1 MKKYL
6 ALIVIFFSI
15 IISVLI
21 LEIGFRVF
29 NLNSNIIYYSSNFY
43 GYYHLPEQNI
53 MRRGEKIFIDKMGN
67 RNNNNNTF
75 QNSNLFFLGDSITYG
90 GSAVSNEE
98 TFSFLTSKNLNENYL
113 NISANGWGID
123 NMLNFVEF
131 YDLYKNN
138 ALYVLTC
145 INDCFTRSLRKIEQ
159 NFLFEK
165 KQKSAVL
172 VVGQYLAYKFNEYLK
187 LPSQVDIDFSLKD
200 NFKTIKSSLQKL
212 SEFNKKLK
220 SINSK
225 LLIIYSPNHDYLRNL
240 LTKSNYYE
248 DETRNQIF
256 NNLLEQ
262 NLKFYDLGKLFNE
275 KELNNFGNF
284 YIDAVHLSE
293 EGHKLYSEIITKII
307 NENK

>member
-75 QNSNLFFLGDSITYG
+75 QNSNLFFLGDSVTYG

-98 TFSFLTSKNLNENYL
+98 TFSFLTAKNLNENYL
-113 NISANGWGID
+113 NISSNGWGID

-138 ALYVLTC
+138 ALYILTC
-145 INDCFTRSLRKIEQ
+145 INDCFTRSLRRIEQ
-159 NFLFEK
+159 NFLFTK
-165 KQKSAVL
+165 KQNSAVL
-172 VVGQYLAYKFNEYLK
+172 VVAQYFAYKYI
-187 LPSQVDIDFSLKD
+187 S
-200 NFKTIKSSLQKL
+200 NFFHPFKVI
-212 SEFNKKLK
+212 
-220 SINSK
+220 
-225 LLIIYSPNHDYLRNL
+225 LIFL
-240 LTKSNYYE
+240 
-248 DETRNQIF
+248 
-256 NNLLEQ
+256 
-262 NLKFYDLGKLFNE
+262 
-275 KELNNFGNF
+275 
-284 YIDAVHLSE
+284 
-293 EGHKLYSEIITKII
+293 
-307 NENK
+307 

>member
-6 ALIVIFFSI
+6 TLIVIFFSI

-53 MRRGEKIFIDKMGN
+53 MRRGEKILIDKMGN

-75 QNSNLFFLGDSITYG
+75 QNSNLFFLGDSVTYG

-113 NISANGWGID
+113 NISSNGWGID
-123 NMLNFVEF
+123 NILNFVEF
-131 YDLYKNN
+131 HDLYKNN
-138 ALYVLTC
+138 SLYILTC
-145 INDCFTRSLRKIEQ
+145 INDCFTRNLRRIEQ
-159 NFLFEK
+159 NFLFRK
-165 KQKSAVL
+165 KQNSAAL
-172 VVGQYLAYKFNEYLK
+172 VVGQYFVYKFNNYL
-187 LPSQVDIDFSLKD
+187 LSPIQVDSDFALKD
-200 NFKTIKSSLQKL
+200 NFKTIQSSIQKL
-212 SEFNKKLK
+212 SVFNKKLK

-240 LTKSNYYE
+240 LTKSNYLE
-248 DETRNQIF
+248 DKTRNQIF
-256 NNLLEQ
+256 NNLLE
-262 NLKFYDLGKLFNE
+262 LLTSSFNM
-275 KELNNFGNF
+275 L
-284 YIDAVHLSE
+284 V
-293 EGHKLYSEIITKII
+293 
-307 NENK
+307 